1 MARAP
6 ETPGMA
12 RAKSTAL
19 SRSDRSFT
27 KLQVAVAAA
36 SARPADEAR
45 TRAASA
51 LPKLSAWPTVAEEVQ
66 MPKGVDSGPIFIPIL

>member
-1 MARAP
+1 
-6 ETPGMA
+6 MA

-36 SARPADEAR
+36 SARPADEQGPGLHQPFQ
-45 TRAASA
+45 T
-51 LPKLSAWPTVAEEVQ
+51 
-66 MPKGVDSGPIFIPIL
+66 KGMAYCSGEYKCLRE